1 MISRPVANAR
11 GFTLIEVLVAI
22 LIFGLIGI
30 GAFSTLRAAQDA
42 QQSLR
47 ERGERFFAL
56 QRAVT
61 TLSNDYRQRAT
72 RRVRDSYGDR
82 RPLVLGASDENNSY
96 LAFTRS
102 GWRNPAQLPR
112 STLEYVRYALEDGQ
126 LVRYSHLLL
135 DQAQQPV
142 IQRRVMLDGVTT
154 MSIRFRPANA
164 GTAESISTDTLSDE
178 DDTGE
183 NWPQEWPV
191 GGRVNTED
199 GDKSPS
205 AIRISLEVEGIG
217 EVHRVLL

>member
-1 MISRPVANAR
+1 MMRSRTQQQ

-30 GAFSTLRAAQDA
+30 GAFGTLRAAQDA

-56 QRAVT
+56 QRAIT
-61 TLSNDYRQRAT
+61 TLSNDYQQRAA

-82 RPLVLGASDENNSY
+82 RPLILGSSDENSSY

-142 IQRRVMLDGVTT
+142 IQRRILLDGVNT

-164 GTAESISTDTLSDE
+164 GAAETLASESLSDE

-183 NWPQEWPV
+183 SWPQEWPV
-191 GGRVNTED
+191 GGRLNSED
-199 GDKSPS
+199 SDKAPS
-205 AIRISLEVEGIG
+205 AVRISLDVEGIG